1 MSSGR
6 GLSSSSSPSAISSIS
21 SASKS
26 NLSGRIITWFY
37 ADEDR
42 KKKYLEARAVAA
54 EILADEMLEIADGEL
69 DDDNPLHFGSRYS
82 SITLASIVLE
92 SAAFMASMRLTL
104 TSTLDSLPNLVL
116 LFQV

>member
-6 GLSSSSSPSAISSIS
+6 GLSLRNIGCKP
-21 SASKS
+21 

-42 KKKYLEARAVAA
+42 KKKYLDARAVAA

-69 DDDNPLHFGSRYS
+69 E
-82 SITLASIVLE
+82 TV
-92 SAAFMASMRLTL
+92 
-104 TSTLDSLPNLVL
+104 
-116 LFQV
+116 